1 MRDRKF
7 DLIVFDWDGTL
18 MDSTAAIIDSLCEA
32 AVDLDLPVPDRKKA
46 AHVIGLGLR
55 EAWEMVCPGL
65 EEHFYPKLV
74 ALYRKHYLVN
84 SLKITLFDGIETML
98 KDLIKKGHQL
108 AVATGKSRVGL
119 DRVLKETGLTACFDG
134 TRTVDESFSK
144 PHPSM
149 LFGLSEELQIP
160 VDRMLMVG
168 DTSHDLLMA
177 KNAGVASV
185 AVNYG
190 AHDARELE
198 AMHPLYIADSV
209 ASLHGWLREHA

>member
-1 MRDRKF
+1 
-7 DLIVFDWDGTL
+7 
-18 MDSTAAIIDSLCEA
+18 
-32 AVDLDLPVPDRKKA
+32 
-46 AHVIGLGLR
+46 
-55 EAWEMVCPGL
+55 
-65 EEHFYPKLV
+65 
-74 ALYRKHYLVN
+74 
-84 SLKITLFDGIETML
+84 ML
-98 KDLIKKGHQL
+98 KDLMKKGHQL